1 LTSWATTAKP
11 GPASPTLAASKPPR
25 IANDGRG
32 ARRLGEGL
40 RNPLELAGGIERVV
54 DDAADATLEL
64 VDKSALVGVAVLGW
78 PRPPARRESGP
89 INEAFQKKLHVMVLP
104 STALGIGLVRECA
117 KGEKPSKS
125 KEILT
130 HLERAPG
137 RRPALRWPARR
148 ATGGQP
154 STPFRVF
161 TPAPPGQKF
170 DTEGAHTGAL

>member
-117 KGEKPSKS
+117 RSS
-125 KEILT
+125 SSVALA
-130 HLERAPG
+130 RAA
-137 RRPALRWPARR
+137 RNRR
-148 ATGGQP
+148 AAFDAIPGVHPGAAGPEVRSRGRPYRRSVAELT
-154 STPFRVF
+154 RL
-161 TPAPPGQKF
+161 PAP
-170 DTEGAHTGAL
+170 